1 LWSIKSPA
9 PQWHNAFQRPIASYL
24 EISSYFGARRSY
36 NGGPYNSSHEGTDFA
51 AYGGTAVTAPAAGT
65 IVLAEPLA
73 ARGGAV
79 IIDHGLG
86 VYSGYYHLSNI
97 IAVPG
102 QAVQPGDLIGEVG
115 TTGLSTGNHLHW
127 DLMDHSSNNL
137 ARSAWMVSWSM
148 AAAAPV

>member
-1 LWSIKSPA
+1 
-9 PQWHNAFQRPIASYL
+9 
-24 EISSYFGARRSY
+24 
-36 NGGPYNSSHEGTDFA
+36 GGPYNSSHEGTDFA
-51 AYGGTAVTAPAAGT
+51 AYGGTAVTAPAVGT

-86 VYSGYYHLSNI
+86 EYSGYYHLSNI

-102 QAVQPGDLIGEVG
+102 QAVQLGDLIGEVG

-127 DLMDHSSNNL
+127 DFLVAGQWVDAL
-137 ARSAWMVSWSM
+137 AWLDQDMGCWILAGWGT
-148 AAAAPV
+148 PCP